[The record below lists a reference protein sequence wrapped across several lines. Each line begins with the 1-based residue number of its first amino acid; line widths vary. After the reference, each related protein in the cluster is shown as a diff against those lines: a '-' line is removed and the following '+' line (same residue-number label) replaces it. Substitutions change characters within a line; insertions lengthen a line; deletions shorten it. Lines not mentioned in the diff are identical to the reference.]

1 MLKVKIPPDL
11 EKYRLPVLAGWLGV
25 VIYAW
30 RAFESARFAR
40 SNLDEGLYLF
50 KGYLFATGVYTPF
63 APYQLWTNKGP
74 LAFLIPGYVQT
85 IFGPGLS
92 TGRCFSIFLGVLMLW
107 GAWVAA
113 RRLGNSW
120 LAAAAVWALALSQGV
135 GIYSLVNS
143 QVLVAAMLAWM
154 LAFSLGSGRPLWQ
167 LTLGGVFAALI
178 ILTRQNMIL
187 VLPILAAYVFWEHGR
202 KAALYS
208 FLGGMVV
215 LALGH
220 ALYWPDILQ
229 LWAPWLPRALTP
241 FLDAFRLTT
250 SGVPRYAPD
259 PDWQTRFL
267 AIAQGLRGHF
277 FALGGGLLAL
287 FLWPRRAAW
296 KTDSQF
302 KAALFLGAL
311 FAVLLALHFWASI
324 LHNYCVFCFG
334 PYLAFFNIAGI
345 LFVLAV
351 LISTRALPRSPVQ
364 IMLLVLGV
372 ILFAMIAYSIFED
385 LGDPLLNIAIP
396 LFKDGSFRWGA
407 IWNVLE
413 GKFALSRNLA
423 KQYVSLGFGLLAG
436 LATAAIA
443 FAFRRKDKFG
453 VVPVNLF
460 LIGGVIFSLSLSAAS
475 QPCNIDVIAAFEEDG
490 AYLARIVPPGSLVYW
505 DGPSLA
511 LLAYIPGVEIFPAQL
526 NQGAA
531 FFLGGD
537 PQELLRFG
545 RWNQEAKEQW
555 IEQAEFFIVEESK
568 YPDWEG
574 FFSSDRFDEF
584 PRAPQAV
591 ACYDG
596 ARVRIFKKKP

>member
-1 MLKVKIPPDL
+1 MLKDKILPAL
-11 EKYRLPVLAGWLGV
+11 EKYQLPVWAAWLGIV
-25 VIYAW
+25 VYTW
-30 RAFESARFAR
+30 RAFEFARFAR

-74 LAFLIPGYVQT
+74 LAFLIPGYAQR
-85 IFGPGLS
+85 IFGPGLLS
-92 TGRCFSIFLGVLMLW
+92 GRYVSIFLGVLMLW
-107 GAWVAA
+107 GAWLAA

-120 LAAAAVWALALSQGV
+120 LAAAAVWALALGQGV

-143 QVLVAAMLAWM
+143 QVVVAVLFAWM
-154 LAFSLGSGRPLWQ
+154 LVFSLGSGRPLWQ
-167 LTLGGVFAALI
+167 LTLSGALAGLM
-178 ILTRQNMIL
+178 ILTRQNMVF
-187 VLPILAAYVFWEHGR
+187 VLPILTAYVFWEGGW

-208 FLGGMVV
+208 LSAGMIILV
-215 LALGH
+215 LGH

-229 LWAPWLPRALTP
+229 LWAPWLPRSLTP

-250 SGVPRYAPD
+250 SGVPRYSPD
-259 PDWQTRFL
+259 PDWQTRLL

-277 FALGGGLLAL
+277 AALGGSLLVSL
-287 FLWPRRAAW
+287 LWPGRRAW
-296 KTDSQF
+296 KTVSLF
-302 KAALFLGAL
+302 KAAVFLGVL
-311 FAVLLALHFWASI
+311 FAVLLASHFWASI

-334 PYLAFFNIAGI
+334 PYLAFFSIAGI
-345 LFVLAV
+345 LFLLAV
-351 LISTRALPRSPVQ
+351 LGTAPALPALPVR
-364 IMLLVLGV
+364 IVLILLGV
-372 ILFAMIAYSIFED
+372 LLFGMIGYSIFED
-385 LGDPLLNIAIP
+385 LGDPLLDITVP
-396 LFKDGSFRWGA
+396 LFKDGTFRFLTF
-407 IWNVLE
+407 WNVLE

-423 KQYVSLGFGLLAG
+423 KQYVSLWFGLLVGLVMAG
-436 LATAAIA
+436 IA
-443 FAFRRKDKFG
+443 FAFRRRDNFG
-453 VVPVNLF
+453 VVMVNLF
-460 LIGGVIFSLSLSAAS
+460 LIAGVIFSLALGAVS
-475 QPCNIDVIAAFEEDG
+475 QPCGIDVIAAFEEDG

-531 FFLGGD
+531 FFIGGD

-545 RWNQEAKEQW
+545 RWNQQVKEQW
-555 IEQAEFFIVEESK
+555 LEQAEFFIVEESK
-568 YPDWEG
+568 YPDWGG
-574 FFSSDRFDEF
+574 FFSSERFDEY

>member
-1 MLKVKIPPDL
+1 MLKDKIL
-11 EKYRLPVLAGWLGV
+11 SAFEKYRLPVLAAWLGV
-25 VIYAW
+25 VVYAW
-30 RAFESARFAR
+30 RAFDFARFAR

-63 APYQLWTNKGP
+63 APYQVWTNKGP

-85 IFGPGLS
+85 VFGPGLL
-92 TGRCFSIFLGVLMLW
+92 TGRYFSIFLGVLMLLGTW
-107 GAWVAA
+107 AAA
-113 RRLGNSW
+113 RRLGNSR
-120 LAAAAVWALALSQGV
+120 LAAAAVWALALGQGI

-143 QVLVAAMLAWM
+143 QVLVAVMFAWM

-167 LTLGGVFAALI
+167 LILSGLLAGLM

-187 VLPILAAYVFWEHGR
+187 VLPILALYILWEHGR

-208 FLGGMVV
+208 LLSGTIV
-215 LALGH
+215 LILGH

-229 LWAPWLPRALTP
+229 LWIPWLPRALTP
-241 FLDAFRLTT
+241 FLDTFRLAA
-250 SGVPRYAPD
+250 SAVPRYSPD
-259 PDWQTRFL
+259 LDLQTRLL
-267 AIAQGLRGHF
+267 AVAQGLRGHV
-277 FALGGGLLAL
+277 FALGGSLLVL
-287 FLWPRRAAW
+287 FLWPRRPAW
-296 KTDSQF
+296 KTDSLF
-302 KAALFLGAL
+302 KAAVFLGVL

-324 LHNYCVFCFG
+324 LHDYCVFCFG

-351 LISTRALPRSPVQ
+351 LGTTRTLPGPPVRIAIAL
-364 IMLLVLGV
+364 LGIV
-372 ILFAMIAYSIFED
+372 LFAMIAYSVFED
-385 LGDPLLNIAIP
+385 LGDPLLSTAVP
-396 LFKDGSFRWGA
+396 LFKDGSFRFNT
-407 IWNVLE
+407 IWNILE

-423 KQYVSLGFGLLAG
+423 KQYVSAGFGLLVGLVVAG
-436 LATAAIA
+436 SA
-443 FAFRRKDKFG
+443 FVLRKRSDFG
-453 VVPVNLF
+453 IVLTNLC
-460 LIGGVIFSLSLSAAS
+460 LIGGLLFSLSLGVVS
-475 QPCNIDVIAAFEEDG
+475 QPCGIDVIHAFEEDG
-490 AYLARIVPPGSLVYW
+490 AYLARIVPPGALVYW

-511 LLAYIPGVEIFPAQL
+511 LLAYIPGVKIFPAQL

-545 RWNQEAKEQW
+545 RWNQEIKEQW

-568 YPDWEG
+568 YPDWDG
-574 FFSSDRFDEF
+574 FFSSERFDEY

-596 ARVRIFKKKP
+596 ARVRIFRKKP